1 MKHIAMALYL
11 ATVLCR
17 SAIANP
23 SCEDRTDLVA
33 QCFDIRGR
41 ISVYNGTPAVRIWPV
56 GTKRLLGVLTVIDEI
71 GDEGETFAGP
81 PILKKWVDHKS
92 QIFSDLRVCPLT
104 EEKAGHMRTVCIE
117 SARNIRVERQSD
129 PRDKIEI
136 IHVAG
141 PEG

>member
-1 MKHIAMALYL
+1 MKYIAIALYS

-17 SAIANP
+17 SAIADP
-23 SCEDRTDLVA
+23 ACEDRTVLVA
-33 QCFDIRGR
+33 QCFDFRGR

-81 PILKKWVDHKS
+81 PILKKWLDHKS
-92 QIFSDLRVCPLT
+92 QIFSGLRVCALT
-104 EEKAGHMRTVCIE
+104 EEKVGHMRTVCIE
-117 SARNIRVERQSD
+117 SAQNIRVERQSY
-129 PRDKIEI
+129 PRGKIEI
-136 IHVAG
+136 FHVAD